1 MAKTINP
8 ENYYTVYYWMST
20 ELGLSGVEKDLYA
33 LIYYYYEKMNNECYY
48 SYSQLEQ
55 ITGTYKNKIIRSL
68 AKLEEGGYIRI
79 LTKENGKKYYQIIE
93 DMLVG
98 IQAGSNTDQVF

>member
-33 LIYYYYEKMNNECYY
+33 LIYYYYEK
-48 SYSQLEQ
+48 
-55 ITGTYKNKIIRSL
+55 
-68 AKLEEGGYIRI
+68 
-79 LTKENGKKYYQIIE
+79 
-93 DMLVG
+93 
-98 IQAGSNTDQVF
+98 

>member
-68 AKLEEGGYIRI
+68 AKLKEGGYIRI

-93 DMLVG
+93 DKLVG
-98 IQAGSNTDQVF
+98 IQTGANADPVF

>member
-33 LIYYYYEKMNNECYY
+33 LIYYYYEKMNNE
-48 SYSQLEQ
+48 
-55 ITGTYKNKIIRSL
+55 
-68 AKLEEGGYIRI
+68 GGYIRI

-93 DMLVG
+93 DKLVG
-98 IQAGSNTDQVF
+98 IQAGSNTDPVF